1 MSGITLAIVD
11 DETLWLD
18 LLRVALTSG
27 DMHVSAAFSDPAVAL
42 ADWPRVNVALLDVEL
57 GPDRMHGFYLAKQL
71 RARDPNLAVV
81 FLTSVADPWMIDY
94 AAASAVAGTS
104 YLLKRGVGNLAVLQ
118 HAVFAASR
126 GELMMDPEILDVMRD
141 SGPVPGLTPLQ
152 SRLLRLMATGSTNA
166 QIATELGIAQKTVEG
181 NITKISRILE
191 VGDDENVRVGCV
203 TRYLSAAAAG
213 PHRAVRHGTLS

>member
-1 MSGITLAIVD
+1 MSGITLAVVD

-27 DMHVSAAFSDPAVAL
+27 DMHVSAAFSDPDVAL
-42 ADWPRVNVALLDVEL
+42 AEWPRVNVALLDVEL
-57 GPDRMHGFYLAKQL
+57 GPERMHGFELAKRL
-71 RARDPNLAVV
+71 RARDPGLAVV
-81 FLTSVADPWMIDY
+81 FLTSVADPWMIDH

-118 HAVFAASR
+118 HAVRAASR

-152 SRLLRLMATGSTNA
+152 GRLLRLMATGSTNA

-181 NITKISRILE
+181 NITKISRILG

-203 TRYLSAAAAG
+203 RRYLSAAASG
-213 PHRAVRHGTLS
+213 PHRAVRHVTQP